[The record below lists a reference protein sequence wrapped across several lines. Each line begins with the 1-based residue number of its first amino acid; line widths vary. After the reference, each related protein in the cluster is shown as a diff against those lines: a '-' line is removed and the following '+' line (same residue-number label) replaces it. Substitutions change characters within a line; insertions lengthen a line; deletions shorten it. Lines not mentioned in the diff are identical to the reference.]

1 MMNLTAKKMRCHLN
15 NTPDLLVDVGYQDDI
30 LATTFISLVDAST
43 GYAKIDV
50 FKGDQYI
57 GHTGVVIRFEEEKL
71 SEPNDYGK
79 AALPYIQKAVEQLL
93 KMGNAD
99 LNDTIVDKFVRRYV
113 KLSVGDNFLSREA
126 YSLFIKNAVDLKTDY
141 LDKEEFYKQL
151 NRAMAIEYRKV
162 GGDVD
167 CDSST
172 CIFEGFKLIDQEASC
187 TNN

>member
-1 MMNLTAKKMRCHLN
+1 
-15 NTPDLLVDVGYQDDI
+15 
-30 LATTFISLVDAST
+30 
-43 GYAKIDV
+43 
-50 FKGDQYI
+50 
-57 GHTGVVIRFEEEKL
+57 
-71 SEPNDYGK
+71 
-79 AALPYIQKAVEQLL
+79 
-93 KMGNAD
+93 MGNAD

-162 GGDVD
+162 GDDVD